1 MAAYRVAYVIGEL
14 GKGGAE
20 YQLHELLRL
29 LDRGRFTPR
38 LFALASGG
46 YWAEPIRRLGVEVEE
61 LPRGGSADVARLL
74 RLRRALGAFA
84 PDVLHTIMW
93 SGNVYG
99 RVAAL
104 GLRIPVVI
112 AAERN
117 VVRRP
122 GWQVALERVLD
133 RMTDGY
139 LVNSASIAVELDQRG
154 GIPRRKIR
162 VIPNGIDLAR
172 LPAFTLD
179 RRPARQAAGFDPGRR
194 LVAQVGRLTE
204 QKDYPTFLRAA
215 AEVAARHP
223 DVDFLVI
230 GEGELRPDL
239 ERLAGQLGLGSR
251 LRFLGLRNDVPQL
264 LAGVDVLA
272 LTSRWEGLPN
282 VVLEAMATGA
292 VAVATDVGGCREAI
306 VADETGV
313 LIEPGRPDLVAAALG
328 RLLDDPERARAM
340 AAGARQRV
348 GAEFSVEAMARRT
361 ADAYLDLLGDGA
373 RTAP

>member
-29 LDRGRFTPR
+29 LDRTRFAPR

-46 YWAEPIRRLGVEVEE
+46 YWAEPIRRLGIEVEE
-61 LPRGGSADVARLL
+61 LPRGGSADLARLL

-117 VVRRP
+117 VIRRP
-122 GWQVALERVLD
+122 GWQVALERGLD

-139 LVNSASIAVELDQRG
+139 LVNSAAIAAELDERG
-154 GIPRRKIR
+154 SIPRRKIR
-162 VIPNGIDLAR
+162 VIPNGIDLTR

-179 RRPARQAAGFDPGRR
+179 RRPARQAAGFDPERR

-215 AEVAARHP
+215 AEVATRRP

-230 GEGELRPDL
+230 GEGELRADL
-239 ERLAGQLGLGSR
+239 ERLAGQLGLGAR

-292 VAVATDVGGCREAI
+292 VAVATDVGGCREVI

-313 LIEPGRPDLVAAALG
+313 LIEPGRPELAAAALG
-328 RLLDDPERARAM
+328 RVLDDQERARAM
-340 AAGARQRV
+340 AARARQRV
-348 GAEFSVEAMARRT
+348 EAEFSVESMAART
-361 ADAYLDLLGDGA
+361 ADAYLDLLGARA